1 MLEAVT
7 LKRKNVI
14 MRFLQVC
21 SCERGKQE
29 GTGGGKVCDEVCVRV
44 CWGGGGGRSSNTLF
58 AHALSGHVP
67 GAAGAN
73 PRAPRPDSNQADA
86 KPQVSTG

>member
-44 CWGGGGGRSSNTLF
+44 CWGGEGEEALILCLHMPCQDMCLELLERIQEHPGQIPTKLTLS
-58 AHALSGHVP
+58 L
-67 GAAGAN
+67 
-73 PRAPRPDSNQADA
+73 
-86 KPQVSTG
+86 K